1 MPVAVLIELEGVT
14 PELYDAV
21 NDEMDAGANT
31 PEGMIFHSG
40 GVIEGGMRVFDVWE
54 SEEAFNKFEQST
66 LGPAV
71 NKVSGGQAPG
81 PARREVYELH
91 DFVKA

>member
-21 NDEMDAGANT
+21 NDEMNVSGNP
-31 PEGMIFHSG
+31 PEGLILHSG
-40 GVIEGGMRVFDVWE
+40 GVIDGGMRVYDVWE
-54 SEEAFNKFEQST
+54 TEDAFNKFEQST

-71 NKVSGGQAPG
+71 QKVSQGQAPP

-91 DFVKA
+91 DLFKA